1 MKKIIIVISIFLFF
15 ASLFISC
22 ESIIKQEKVYNPI
35 EATEALATLAPAFS
49 EVIRDNP
56 EFVSI
61 IKEEANKKFDGDTN
75 VLFEKVA
82 NLSVTKDGK
91 TLKDLLTSK
100 LVNKGKSESVD
111 ELISK
116 IPYFNIYV
124 FTPEEKSP
132 NKNIDENI
140 IVCANRYD
148 VDDQD
153 PNYIITGHDTTGN
166 LYAFEKGEEP
176 DRTTFVLGVNEAL
189 AYQEFLEKY
198 GNLDTSETPNILTT
212 TKGGWDGLTTHE
224 YYLDQIYLY
233 ADCELFPNGPA
244 EVYCLYVSS
253 KNGNEYGKR
262 INLDNIDYDKT
273 IYENQNIYIDSL
285 VNEINQGVF
294 AIYFREWDV
303 FFFWDSGTL
312 PDQVVAKVTIDTVN
326 PPYTV
331 DKVLGCN
338 RWDDDLCFPWAMSVD
353 NGHVY
358 YMPECVEVG
367 AQTYTRNGFKI
378 RFWDPSYIK
387 YYFNGTSDPILS
399 NWVKIKYITK

>member
-61 IKEEANKKFDGDTN
+61 IKEEANKKFDGDTD

-82 NLSVTKDGK
+82 NLSVTKSGK

-100 LVNKGKSESVD
+100 LVNKGESESVD

-153 PNYIITGHDTTGN
+153 PNYIITGYDTTGN
-166 LYAFEKGEEP
+166 LYTFEKGEEP
-176 DRTTFVLGVNEAL
+176 DRTTFVLGVNERVEYISKSIKINKSSL
-189 AYQEFLEKY
+189 DDGSVNHNEKLI
-198 GNLDTSETPNILTT
+198 GVKLKTTLDPWPF
-212 TKGGWDGLTTHE
+212 GD
-224 YYLDQIYLY
+224 
-233 ADCELFPNGPA
+233 A
-244 EVYCLYVSS
+244 EVYILYLFGGN
-253 KNGNEYGKR
+253 NGIRQNYSEIKKANQWYNFDD
-262 INLDNIDYDKT
+262 IIYSYPNLPENMYYKLRMMEEDWWPFKIDAT
-273 IYENQNIYIDSL
+273 LSL
-285 VNEINQGVF
+285 NYTWGN
-294 AIYFREWDV
+294 AIFKFE
-303 FFFWDSGTL
+303 FTFSIQAL
-312 PDQVVAKVTIDTVN
+312 
-326 PPYTV
+326 
-331 DKVLGCN
+331 
-338 RWDDDLCFPWAMSVD
+338 DDLFGETQIYYWHDNPQQYSVG
-353 NGHVY
+353 N
-358 YMPECVEVG
+358 
-367 AQTYTRNGFKI
+367 A
-378 RFWDPSYIK
+378 YIK
-387 YYFNGTSDPILS
+387 LGY
-399 NWVKIKYITK
+399 